1 MGENTPSTAPGPA
14 SGPRSIAIVGP
25 YLSGK
30 TTLLESI
37 LFRTGAISRQGK
49 ITDGNTVGDAAPE
62 ARSHGM
68 SVELNCAHTEFLG
81 DTYTFVDCPGS
92 IEFSQD
98 QQAVLAACDAAIVVC
113 EPDEKK
119 VPALQLILK
128 TLDEYNVPRFLF
140 LNKIDKAE
148 GRIRDVLDML
158 QPASAHPLV
167 LRQVPIWENG
177 IATGFVDLA
186 LERGYLYREHAES
199 EVIDVPAE
207 LTDRKDEAR
216 FSMLEKLADY
226 DDDLMEALLE
236 DMEPPRDQVF
246 GDLSRELAEGLIVPV
261 LFGSAENGNGILR
274 LLKAL
279 RHEAPTVESTAK
291 RLGVDEAMGTVIQL
305 MKTFHT
311 SHGGKLSIG
320 RVLGGTLSDGATVF
334 DADGKSTR
342 VSGIFRV
349 MGQEPSKIDGA
360 EAGETV
366 GLGRMDDAATGATL
380 ATEKGETAQLAPLNI
395 SAPVFS
401 RAISA
406 SDRKDEVKLTT
417 SLQKVLEEDPS
428 LILDHNAETHEMVLW
443 GQGEMHLRVGLERLE
458 GKYGVAADTRP
469 RKVAY
474 KETIRKP
481 VSERGRH
488 KKQSGGHGQ
497 FGDVVI
503 DVKPMPRGTG
513 FMFDDTITGGVVPKQ
528 YIPAVKN
535 GIEEYMTSGP
545 LGFPVVDV
553 SVTLT
558 DGSYHAVDSSEQAF
572 KTAGRIGMQAAMP
585 NAAPVLLEPIVHVQ
599 IHVPSDATARI
610 NQIVSQRRGQ
620 LLGYDAREGWPG
632 WDTVQAH
639 MPEME
644 VQDLI
649 IELRSATAGV
659 GTYVYEFDHMQELT
673 GREADQIVEA
683 AKAAEAA

>member
-1 MGENTPSTAPGPA
+1 MGDTNQSTGSGPA

-30 TTLLESI
+30 TTLLETI
-37 LFRTGAISRQGK
+37 LFRTGAINRQGK
-49 ITDGNTVGDAAPE
+49 VSDGNTVGDAAPE
-62 ARSHGM
+62 ARAHGM
-68 SVELNCAHTEFLG
+68 SVELNCAHTDFLG
-81 DTYTFVDCPGS
+81 DTYTFIDCPGS

-128 TLDEYNVPRFLF
+128 TLDEYEVPRFLF

-177 IATGFVDLA
+177 IATGFIDLA

-199 EVIDVPAE
+199 EVVDVPSS
-207 LTDRKDEAR
+207 LSDRKDEAR

-226 DDDLMEALLE
+226 DDELMEALLE

-246 GDLSRELAEGLIVPV
+246 GDLSRELSEGLIVPV
-261 LFGSAENGNGILR
+261 LLGSAENGNGILR

-279 RHEAPTVESTAK
+279 RHEAPTINRTAE
-291 RLGVDEAMGTVIQL
+291 RLGAGGDEITVQIL
-305 MKTFHT
+305 KTFHT

-320 RVLGGTLSDGATVF
+320 RVLSGDLSDGATLY
-334 DADGKSTR
+334 DGAGNSAR
-342 VSGIFRV
+342 VSGIFQV
-349 MGQEPSKIDGA
+349 MGQEPSKIGSA
-360 EAGETV
+360 TAGDTI
-366 GLGRMDDAATGATL
+366 GLGRLDEAATGQTL
-380 ATEKGETAQLAPLNI
+380 SSEKGEATQVAPLKI
-395 SAPVFS
+395 SPPVYGL
-401 RAISA
+401 AIMA
-406 SDRKDEVKLTT
+406 ADRKDEVKLTT

-428 LILDHNAETHEMVLW
+428 LILEHNAETHEMVLW

-458 GKYGVAADTRP
+458 GKYGIAAQTRP

-474 KETIRKP
+474 KETIRRP
-481 VSERGRH
+481 VTERGRH

-503 DVKPMPRGTG
+503 DVKPIPRSTG

-528 YIPAVKN
+528 YIPAVKT
-535 GIEEYMTSGP
+535 GIEEYLKQGP

-585 NAAPVLLEPIVHVQ
+585 NAAPVLLEPIVRIQ
-599 IHVPSDATARI
+599 IHVPSDATSKI

-620 LLGYDAREGWPG
+620 LLGYDGREGWPG

-639 MPEME
+639 MPEAE
-644 VQDLI
+644 VQNLI

-659 GTYVYEFDHMQELT
+659 GTYTYEHDHMSELT

>member
-1 MGENTPSTAPGPA
+1 MGDTNQSTGSGPA

-30 TTLLESI
+30 TTLLETI
-37 LFRTGAISRQGK
+37 LFRTGAINRQGK
-49 ITDGNTVGDAAPE
+49 VSDGNTVGDAAPE
-62 ARSHGM
+62 ARAHGM
-68 SVELNCAHTEFLG
+68 SVELNCAHTDFLG
-81 DTYTFVDCPGS
+81 DTYTFIDCPGS

-128 TLDEYNVPRFLF
+128 TLDEYEVPRFLF

-177 IATGFVDLA
+177 IATGFIDLA

-199 EVIDVPAE
+199 EVVDVPSS
-207 LTDRKDEAR
+207 LSDRKDEAR

-226 DDDLMEALLE
+226 DDELMEALLE

-246 GDLSRELAEGLIVPV
+246 GDLSRELSEGLIVPV
-261 LFGSAENGNGILR
+261 LLGSAENGNGILR

-279 RHEAPTVESTAK
+279 RHEAPTINRTAE
-291 RLGVDEAMGTVIQL
+291 RLGAGGDEITVQIL
-305 MKTFHT
+305 KTFHT

-320 RVLGGTLSDGATVF
+320 RVLSGDLSDGATLY
-334 DADGKSTR
+334 DGAGNSAR
-342 VSGIFRV
+342 VSGIFQV
-349 MGQEPSKIDGA
+349 MGQEPSKIGSA
-360 EAGETV
+360 TAGDTI
-366 GLGRMDDAATGATL
+366 GLGRLDEAATGQTL
-380 ATEKGETAQLAPLNI
+380 SSEKGEAIQVAPLKI
-395 SAPVFS
+395 SPPVYGL
-401 RAISA
+401 AIMA
-406 SDRKDEVKLTT
+406 ADRKDEVKLTT

-428 LILDHNAETHEMVLW
+428 LILEHNAETHEMVLW

-458 GKYGVAADTRP
+458 GKYGIAAQTRP

-474 KETIRKP
+474 KETIRRP
-481 VSERGRH
+481 VTERGRH

-503 DVKPMPRGTG
+503 DVKPIPRSTG

-528 YIPAVKN
+528 YIPAVKT
-535 GIEEYMTSGP
+535 GIEEYLKQGP

-585 NAAPVLLEPIVHVQ
+585 NAAPVLLEPIVRIQ
-599 IHVPSDATARI
+599 IHVPSDATSKI

-620 LLGYDAREGWPG
+620 LLGYNGREGWPG

-639 MPEME
+639 MPEAE
-644 VQDLI
+644 VQNLI

-659 GTYVYEFDHMQELT
+659 GTYTYEHDHMSELT

>member
-1 MGENTPSTAPGPA
+1 MGDTNQSTGSGPA

-30 TTLLESI
+30 TTLLETI
-37 LFRTGAISRQGK
+37 LFRTGAINRQGK
-49 ITDGNTVGDAAPE
+49 VSDGNTVGDAAPE
-62 ARSHGM
+62 ARAHGM
-68 SVELNCAHTEFLG
+68 SVELNCAHTDFLG
-81 DTYTFVDCPGS
+81 DTYTFIDCPGS

-128 TLDEYNVPRFLF
+128 TLDEYEVPRFLF

-177 IATGFVDLA
+177 IATGFIDLA

-199 EVIDVPAE
+199 EVVDVPSS
-207 LTDRKDEAR
+207 LSDRKDEAR

-226 DDDLMEALLE
+226 DDELMEALLE
-236 DMEPPRDQVF
+236 DMDPPRDQVF
-246 GDLSRELAEGLIVPV
+246 GDLSRELSEGLIVPV
-261 LFGSAENGNGILR
+261 LLGSAENGNGILR

-279 RHEAPTVESTAK
+279 RHEAPTINRTAE
-291 RLGVDEAMGTVIQL
+291 RLGAGGDEITVQIL
-305 MKTFHT
+305 KTFHT

-320 RVLGGTLSDGATVF
+320 RVLSGDLSDGATLY
-334 DADGKSTR
+334 DGAGNSAR
-342 VSGIFRV
+342 VSGIFQV
-349 MGQEPSKIDGA
+349 MGQEPSKIGSA
-360 EAGETV
+360 TAGDTI
-366 GLGRMDDAATGATL
+366 GLGRLDEAATGQTL
-380 ATEKGETAQLAPLNI
+380 SSEKGEATQVAPLKI
-395 SAPVFS
+395 SPPVYGL
-401 RAISA
+401 AIMA
-406 SDRKDEVKLTT
+406 ADRKDEVKLTT

-428 LILDHNAETHEMVLW
+428 LILEHNAETHEMVLW

-458 GKYGVAADTRP
+458 GKYGIAAQTRP

-474 KETIRKP
+474 KETIRRP
-481 VSERGRH
+481 VTERGRH

-503 DVKPMPRGTG
+503 DVKPIPRSTG

-528 YIPAVKN
+528 YIPAVKT
-535 GIEEYMTSGP
+535 GIEEYLKQGP

-585 NAAPVLLEPIVHVQ
+585 NAAPVLLEPIVRIQ
-599 IHVPSDATARI
+599 IHVPSDATSKI

-620 LLGYDAREGWPG
+620 LLGYDGREDWPG

-639 MPEME
+639 MPEAE
-644 VQDLI
+644 VQNLI

-659 GTYVYEFDHMQELT
+659 GTYTYEHDHMSELT